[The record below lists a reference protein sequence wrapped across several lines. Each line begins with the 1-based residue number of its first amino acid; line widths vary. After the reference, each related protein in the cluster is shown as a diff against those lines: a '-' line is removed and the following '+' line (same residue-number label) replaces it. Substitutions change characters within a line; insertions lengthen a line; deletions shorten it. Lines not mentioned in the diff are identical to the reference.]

1 MEGLIV
7 MAGPSVR
14 ITRLKFHYEGFD
26 AVRKSPEVR
35 AELLRRGQAIA
46 AAAESN
52 GGGTIHVNESEGK
65 SRARVTV
72 VTGDYQAMKSE
83 AENRSLSRSLD
94 AGRG

>member
-1 MEGLIV
+1 
-7 MAGPSVR
+7 MAGSSVR

-26 AVRKSPEVR
+26 ALRKGPEVS

-46 AAAESN
+46 AAAEAD
-52 GGGTIHVNESEGK
+52 GGGTVHVNELQGK
-65 SRARVTV
+65 KRARVTV
-72 VTGDYQAMKSE
+72 VTGDYEAMKAE

>member
-1 MEGLIV
+1 
-7 MAGPSVR
+7 MASSSVR
-14 ITRLKFHYEGFD
+14 ITRIKFHHEGFD

-46 AAAESN
+46 TAAESASN
-52 GGGTIHVNESEGK
+52 GGVHHVNERENK

-72 VTGDYQAMKSE
+72 VTGDYAAIKGE